1 MKISFLKLFHRKR
14 INRTQEVTS
23 KDNDFVSISSQADGK
38 ATRSQAVSYSYVIPI
53 RELALPSK
61 SSCNNIGIEFLVLHA
76 SLDSVKQSFLFYK
89 FLPC

>member
-1 MKISFLKLFHRKR
+1 MSAFQARQ
-14 INRTQEVTS
+14 NV
-23 KDNDFVSISSQADGK
+23 QADGK

-76 SLDSVKQSFLFYK
+76 SVDSETKLFILQVFAILKAFLVLQSGTNTAI
-89 FLPC
+89 PTE